1 MVKFKMLGMHCEDM
15 RFRLNV
21 VKAEPQTKFEIK
33 PEFNRQVKKIK
44 EMPKRRIVEMT
55 VKMLGTE
62 TDPKPFELAIKLI
75 ANFELEEE
83 IWLAGD
89 EREFI
94 TAATR
99 ATFPYLRSAI
109 TNLTAAAMINPLILP
124 PIDGGTLFPEAS
136 VSEDGAA
143 AAE

>member
-44 EMPKRRIVEMT
+44 EMPRRRIIELT
-55 VKMLGTE
+55 VKMIGTE
-62 TDPKPFELAIKLI
+62 TDPKPFDLAIRLV
-75 ANFELEEE
+75 ANFELEDE
-83 IWLAGD
+83 IWLAED

-109 TNLTAAAMINPLILP
+109 TNLTAAAMISPLMLP
-124 PIDGGTLFPEAS
+124 PIDGGALFPENKPTE
-136 VSEDGAA
+136 SEAQ
-143 AAE
+143 

>member
-44 EMPKRRIVEMT
+44 EMPKRRIVELT
-55 VKMLGTE
+55 VKMIGTE
-62 TDPKPFELAIKLI
+62 TDPKPFDLAIRLV

-83 IWLAGD
+83 IWLAED
-89 EREFI
+89 EREFV

-99 ATFPYLRSAI
+99 ATFPYLRCAI
-109 TNLTAAAMINPLILP
+109 TNLTAAAMINPLMLP
-124 PIDGGTLFPEAS
+124 PIDGGALFPETKQ
-136 VSEDGAA
+136 SEQP

>member
-1 MVKFKMLGMHCEDM
+1 MLGMHCEDM

-55 VKMLGTE
+55 VKMIGTE
-62 TDPKPFELAIKLI
+62 TDPKPFDLAIRLI

-83 IWLAGD
+83 IWLAED

-109 TNLTAAAMINPLILP
+109 TGLTAAAMINPLILP
-124 PIDGGTLFPEAS
+124 PIDGGTLFPEAG

-143 AAE
+143 AE

>member
-1 MVKFKMLGMHCEDM
+1 MVKFKVLGMHCEDM

-21 VKAEPQTKFEIK
+21 LKAEPQTKFEIK
-33 PEFNRQVKKIK
+33 PEFNRQLKKIK
-44 EMPKRRIVEMT
+44 ELPKRRIIELT
-55 VKMLGTE
+55 VKMISTE
-62 TDPKPFELAIKLI
+62 AEPKPFDLAIRLV
-75 ANFELEEE
+75 AVYELEEE
-83 IWLAGD
+83 VWLVED

-124 PIDGGTLFPEAS
+124 PLDGGTLFPE
-136 VSEDGAA
+136 EKLDDMK
-143 AAE
+143 

>member
-55 VKMLGTE
+55 VKMIGTE
-62 TDPKPFELAIKLI
+62 TDPKPFDLAIRLI
-75 ANFELEEE
+75 ANFELDEE
-83 IWLAGD
+83 IWLAED

-124 PIDGGTLFPEAS
+124 PIDGGTLFPQAS
-136 VSEDGAA
+136 VSED
-143 AAE
+143 

>member
-44 EMPKRRIVEMT
+44 ELPKRRIIELT
-55 VKMLGTE
+55 VKMIGTE
-62 TDPKPFELAIKLI
+62 TDPKPFDLAIRLV
-75 ANFELEEE
+75 ATFELDEE
-83 IWLAGD
+83 IWLAED

-124 PIDGGTLFPEAS
+124 PIDGGALFPENK
-136 VSEDGAA
+136 GAA
-143 AAE
+143 EQSAE

>member
-33 PEFNRQVKKIK
+33 PEFNRQLKKIK
-44 EMPKRRIVEMT
+44 ELPRRRIIELT
-55 VKMLGTE
+55 VKMISTE
-62 TDPKPFELAIKLI
+62 AEPKPFDLAIRLV
-75 ANFELEEE
+75 AVFELEDEL
-83 IWLAGD
+83 WLVED

-99 ATFPYLRSAI
+99 STFPYLRSAI

-124 PIDGGTLFPEAS
+124 PLDGGTLFPEEKL
-136 VSEDGAA
+136 EDNN
-143 AAE
+143 

>member
-33 PEFNRQVKKIK
+33 PEFNRQVKRVK
-44 EMPKRRIVEMT
+44 ELPKRRIIEMT
-55 VKMLGTE
+55 VKMIGSE
-62 TDPKPFELAIKLI
+62 KDPKPFDLAIRLV
-75 ANFELEEE
+75 AVFELEEE
-83 IWLAGD
+83 IWLAED
-89 EREFI
+89 EREFV

-124 PIDGGTLFPEAS
+124 PLAGGALFPE
-136 VSEDGAA
+136 DK
-143 AAE
+143 AEAEAK

>member
-55 VKMLGTE
+55 VKMIGTE
-62 TDPKPFELAIKLI
+62 TDPKPFDLAIRLI

-83 IWLAGD
+83 IWLAED

-109 TNLTAAAMINPLILP
+109 TGLTAAAMINPLILP
-124 PIDGGTLFPEAS
+124 PIDGGTLFPEAG

-143 AAE
+143 AE

>member
-1 MVKFKMLGMHCEDM
+1 MHCEDM

-44 EMPKRRIVEMT
+44 EMPKSRIVEMT
-55 VKMLGTE
+55 VKMIGTA
-62 TDPKPFELAIKLI
+62 TDPKPFDLAIRLI

-83 IWLAGD
+83 IWLAED

>member
-44 EMPKRRIVEMT
+44 EMPRRRIIELT
-55 VKMLGTE
+55 VKMIGTE
-62 TDPKPFELAIKLI
+62 TDPKPFDLAIRLV

-83 IWLAGD
+83 IWLAED

-109 TNLTAAAMINPLILP
+109 TNLTAAAMISPLMLP
-124 PIDGGTLFPEAS
+124 AHRRRRAVPGK
-136 VSEDGAA
+136 
-143 AAE
+143 

>member
-1 MVKFKMLGMHCEDM
+1 MVNFKMLGMHCEDM

-21 VKAEPQTKFEIK
+21 LKAEPQTKFEIK
-33 PEFNRQVKKIK
+33 PEFNRQLKKIK
-44 EMPKRRIVEMT
+44 EMPKRRIIELT
-55 VKMLGTE
+55 VKMISTE
-62 TDPKPFELAIKLI
+62 SDPKPFDIAIRLV
-75 ANFELEEE
+75 AVFELEDEL
-83 IWLAGD
+83 WLVED

-124 PIDGGTLFPEAS
+124 PLDGGTLFPE
-136 VSEDGAA
+136 EKLD
-143 AAE
+143 EK

>member
-1 MVKFKMLGMHCEDM
+1 MLGMHCEDM

-21 VKAEPQTKFEIK
+21 VQSEPQTKFEIK

-55 VKMLGTE
+55 VKMIGTE
-62 TDPKPFELAIKLI
+62 TDPKPFDLAIRLI

-83 IWLAGD
+83 IWLAED

>member
-44 EMPKRRIVEMT
+44 ELPKRRIIELT
-55 VKMLGTE
+55 VKMIGTE
-62 TDPKPFELAIKLI
+62 TDPKPFDLAIRLV
-75 ANFELEEE
+75 ANFELDEE
-83 IWLAGD
+83 IWLAED
-89 EREFI
+89 EREVI

-124 PIDGGTLFPEAS
+124 PIDGGALFPENK
-136 VSEDGAA
+136 GAA
-143 AAE
+143 EQKAE

>member
-44 EMPKRRIVEMT
+44 ETPKRRIVEMT
-55 VKMLGTE
+55 VKMIGTE
-62 TDPKPFELAIKLI
+62 TDPKPFDLAIRLI

-83 IWLAGD
+83 IWLAED

>member
-1 MVKFKMLGMHCEDM
+1 
-15 RFRLNV
+15 
-21 VKAEPQTKFEIK
+21 
-33 PEFNRQVKKIK
+33 
-44 EMPKRRIVEMT
+44 MT
-55 VKMLGTE
+55 VKMIGTE
-62 TDPKPFELAIKLI
+62 TDPKPFDLAIRLI

-83 IWLAGD
+83 IWLAED

-99 ATFPYLRSAI
+99 ATFPYLRISI
-109 TNLTAAAMINPLILP
+109 PNLTAAAMIIPLILP